1 MKYVLD
7 ASIAVKWVLP
17 EPDSSKALS
26 LRHDLQTQ
34 THEFVAPD
42 TFPVE
47 VAHAL
52 TRAERRGTIRQQE
65 AILKLADV
73 LAAAPQFF
81 AYLPILARAVQLSSQ
96 LRIGVYDCLY
106 LSLAEDQQC
115 NVVTADKRLK
125 AIGHSRV
132 ILLADYP

>member
-1 MKYVLD
+1 MRFVLD

-17 EPDSSKALS
+17 EPDTPKALS

-34 THEFVAPD
+34 VHEFIAPD

-65 AILKLADV
+65 AIQKLADV
-73 LAAAPQFF
+73 LATAPQFF
-81 AYLPILARAVQLSSQ
+81 HYLSMLPRAVELSSQ

-106 LSLAEDQQC
+106 LSLAEGQTCD
-115 NVVTADKRLK
+115 VVTADQRLK
-125 AIGHSRV
+125 AIGHPRI
-132 ILLADYP
+132 ILLADYQ